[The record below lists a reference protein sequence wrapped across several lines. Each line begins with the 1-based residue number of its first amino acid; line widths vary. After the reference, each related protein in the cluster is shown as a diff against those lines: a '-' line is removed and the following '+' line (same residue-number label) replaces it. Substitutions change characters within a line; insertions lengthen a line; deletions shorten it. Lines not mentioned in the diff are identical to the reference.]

1 MSHVLV
7 EKREHILLI
16 GLNRPEKYNALT
28 RAMYHD
34 IAKAYYQLEHD
45 PELRVGVLYGVGD
58 HMTAGLELTDWVE
71 VFSSGQAPTQNE
83 GELDPFYMVGPP
95 LSKPVVMAVQGYC
108 YTCGVEL
115 LLNTDIRVAAS
126 NTRFGQLEVAR
137 GFFACGG
144 ATMRLPREIGW
155 GNAQRYLLTG
165 ETWTAEQSYQWGLVQ
180 NLVEPGRQLEVA
192 LEVAAKVAKAAPL
205 GVKGSLASSKLARTE
220 GEQAAKDVIYQSVQ
234 GIMSSEDMKEGIAS
248 FMQRREANF
257 KGR

>member
-1 MSHVLV
+1 MSHVLI
-7 EKREHILLI
+7 EKRDHILMI

-45 PELRVGVLYGVGD
+45 PELRVGLLYGVGD
-58 HMTAGLELTDWVE
+58 HVTSGLELTDWVE
-71 VFSSGQAPTQNE
+71 VFSSGDAPVLDK
-83 GELDPFYMVGPP
+83 GELDPFYMVGPS

-115 LLNTDIRVAAS
+115 LLNTDIRVAAT

-165 ETWTAEQSYQWGLVQ
+165 ESWTAEQSYQWGLVQ
-180 NLVEPGRQLEVA
+180 SLVEPGQQLEAA
-192 LEVAAKVAKAAPL
+192 LEIAAKVAKVAPL
-205 GVKGSLASSKLARTE
+205 GVKGSLVSSKLARIQ

-234 GIMSSEDMKEGIAS
+234 AIMSSADMQEGIAS
-248 FMQRREANF
+248 FLERREANF